1 MQILHN
7 GANHRFSLNI
17 TRGLPTHFAR
27 SSHSFLPDD
36 APQRIA
42 RALRL
47 RLDGDVAV
55 RRRRVTPNRV
65 SAWLVQEAI
74 HRLSLT
80 WTAVAD
86 MLSLTSRPSTTARIT
101 GPTALAVVFA
111 CGIHGLGIKVL
122 SSAGLALL
130 ITGAI

>member
-86 MLSLTSRPSTTARIT
+86 MFSLTWTFNDGTDT

-130 ITGAI
+130 ITGAT